1 MGATE
6 VGWQRK
12 GLFEE
17 IAFKLRPKPRDSAQQ
32 TSRKKEVKV
41 SQSCPTL

>member
-17 IAFKLRPKPRDSAQQ
+17 IAFKLRPKPRDSALQ